1 MSTECH
7 QLVQRCLNGDDAAWA
22 QLVDEY
28 KSLVYS
34 ICRLSDISDQDADD
48 LAQDAFIKI
57 WMNLANYDPKRGG
70 LTSWIAS
77 VTRNLRIDRFRRGRQ
92 DRLTDSMDEGW
103 EAVGSQ
109 PMAAQIVDS
118 RQSPH
123 DAVFSSEAKA
133 MVRHSVKEISPVMR
147 EVISLHLFHELDK
160 REIARQ
166 LRIPEGTVKS
176 RVNRGLAQLVALLQT
191 ERAALGVA

>member
-1 MSTECH
+1 MRAECD
-7 QLVQRCLNGDDAAWA
+7 QLIVRCLNGDDAAWG
-22 QLVDEY
+22 QFVDEY

-57 WMNLANYDPKRGG
+57 WTNLPNYDPKRGG

-77 VTRNLRIDRFRRGRQ
+77 VTRNLRIDRFRRSRQ
-92 DRLTDSMDEGW
+92 DRRTDSMDEGW
-103 EAVGSQ
+103 ESLGTVTLG
-109 PMAAQIVDS
+109 AQIVDS

-123 DAVFSSEAKA
+123 DSVFSNEARA
-133 MVRHSVKEISPVMR
+133 MVGRSVRGISPVMR
-147 EVISLHLFHELDK
+147 EAITLHLFHELDK
-160 REIARQ
+160 REIAHR

-176 RVNRGLAQLVALLQT
+176 RVNRGIAQLALLLNT
-191 ERAALGVA
+191 DRAALGVA

>member
-1 MSTECH
+1 MSAECQ
-7 QLVQRCLNGDDAAWA
+7 QLVPRCLNGDEAAWA
-22 QLVDEY
+22 QLVDQY

-48 LAQDAFIKI
+48 LAQEAFIKI
-57 WMNLANYDPKRGG
+57 WMNLSNYDPQRGG

-77 VTRNLRIDRFRRGRQ
+77 VTRNLRIDRFRRGKQ

-103 EAVGSQ
+103 EGLGTAL
-109 PMAAQIVDS
+109 MAAQIVDS

-123 DAVFSSEAKA
+123 DSVFSNEAKA
-133 MVRHSVKEISPVMR
+133 MVSKTVKEISPVMR

-160 REIARQ
+160 REIAYR

-176 RVNRGLAQLVALLQT
+176 RVNRGIAQLAALLNT